1 MNTRL
6 FISLSL
12 FILITTVDLMAQQ
25 GVNKHDHILNVYINE
40 IPDVLIKERNIPH
53 KPTRI
58 QLDRRRLKC
67 YMPPEFIVNG
77 KHWKYD
83 EVLNLIPDDIIKV
96 EVLKR
101 PYPWKQ
107 YGLRKNITGIV
118 LVTTK
123 NKR

>member
-1 MNTRL
+1 MKTRIL
-6 FISLSL
+6 ISLSL
-12 FILITTVDLMAQQ
+12 FLFITMIDLRAQQ
-25 GVNKHDHILNVYINE
+25 SVNKRDHILNVYINE
-40 IPDVLIKERNIPH
+40 IPDVLIKERKISH
-53 KPTRI
+53 EHTRF

-77 KHWKYD
+77 KHWEYHK
-83 EVLNLIPDDIIKV
+83 VSPDDIIRV

-101 PYPWKQ
+101 PYPWEQ

-118 LVTTK
+118 LVATK